1 MPNSNNLNIIT
12 PLLKSFIEQT
22 HNSIENAQKQDSV
35 ANQKDQILKDW
46 DLQRFQQAYSLMSRD
61 QSISSY
67 TNVPTQ
73 LQPNE
78 LNQIPVIHPNMNYDH
93 SDTLD
98 RLPQLRE
105 NYLNEKYK
113 DNPENKPMF
122 DNNDW
127 GELDQD
133 GDLPIIDL

>member
-1 MPNSNNLNIIT
+1 
-12 PLLKSFIEQT
+12 
-22 HNSIENAQKQDSV
+22 
-35 ANQKDQILKDW
+35 
-46 DLQRFQQAYSLMSRD
+46 
-61 QSISSY
+61 
-67 TNVPTQ
+67 
-73 LQPNE
+73 
-78 LNQIPVIHPNMNYDH
+78 MNYDH

>member
-73 LQPNE
+73 LQPN
-78 LNQIPVIHPNMNYDH
+78 
-93 SDTLD
+93 
-98 RLPQLRE
+98 
-105 NYLNEKYK
+105 
-113 DNPENKPMF
+113 
-122 DNNDW
+122 
-127 GELDQD
+127 
-133 GDLPIIDL
+133 